1 MDVRVKM
8 TPIMGDRS
16 PKLPKPDVSRLE
28 VVTGL
33 KAASVKAL
41 LEELGNRHPELADV
55 FEEAR
60 KTQDLRIY
68 VNNDEVPAAETPRY
82 FLRDGDTVSLFVK
95 P

>member
-8 TPIMGDRS
+8 TPIMGDKS
-16 PKLPKPDVSRLE
+16 PKPDVSRME

-33 KAASVKAL
+33 RTASVKAL
-41 LEELGNRHPELADV
+41 LQELSTRHPELADV
-55 FEEAR
+55 FDEAR
-60 KTQDLRIY
+60 KTQDMRIY
-68 VNNDEVPAAETPRY
+68 VNNDEVPPAETPRY

>member
-8 TPIMGDRS
+8 TPILGDRS
-16 PKLPKPDVSRLE
+16 PKLPKPDVSRQE

-33 KAASVKAL
+33 KNASVKAL
-41 LEELGNRHPELADV
+41 LEELGNRHPELHDV
-55 FEEAR
+55 
-60 KTQDLRIY
+60 RIY
-68 VNNDEVPAAETPRY
+68 VNNDEVPSAETTRY

>member
-8 TPIMGDRS
+8 NPLLGETTAQS
-16 PKLPKPDVSRLE
+16 KLARNE

-33 KAASVKAL
+33 RSASVKSL
-41 LEELGNRHPELADV
+41 LDVLSNRHPELADV
-55 FEEAR
+55 FKEA
-60 KTQDLRIY
+60 KKEDELRIY
-68 VNNDEVPAAETPRY
+68 VNNDEVPRAETTRY